1 MLVRTVCQR
10 RWRRLN
16 DGQPAG
22 IYRNCS
28 PVPRSVSVG
37 IGLPSFVLAIM
48 KIISI
53 FIMACACVSCSGGKA
68 GIQEVVRPEIPA
80 DSSGPMASYMP
91 MAQIYRTSGDY
102 DCNVPVALDASGTGI
117 VSFPAPSDLS
127 AQSEPVRLEG
137 GYLLDRRGVSANTA
151 FISYTYKEYSALA
164 APPSLKELMASVIPG
179 ARVVEIVSLPVT
191 TPVAVADT
199 VMCNRLIRE
208 GLPGCKVVYRAMSA
222 QFSGM

>member
-1 MLVRTVCQR
+1 MLVRTVCQH

-80 DSSGPMASYMP
+80 DGSGPKASYMP

-102 DCNVPVALDASGTGI
+102 DCNVPVTLDASGTGI
-117 VSFPAPSDLS
+117 V
-127 AQSEPVRLEG
+127 
-137 GYLLDRRGVSANTA
+137 
-151 FISYTYKEYSALA
+151 
-164 APPSLKELMASVIPG
+164 
-179 ARVVEIVSLPVT
+179 
-191 TPVAVADT
+191 
-199 VMCNRLIRE
+199 
-208 GLPGCKVVYRAMSA
+208 
-222 QFSGM
+222 